1 MTSHQNPRAGGGFTL
16 VELLVVIA
24 IVAVLVVLSVAG
36 SKRFIDNGKKVQA
49 MTQFRQLQVGFSAF
63 ELDYT
68 KPPIP
73 ASKRSDTEYT
83 DTVYGDP
90 GGLYG
95 NEYLISVLAGSD
107 KEYPMKTSETFSAK
121 ESNPR
126 QEAYT
131 TFPFVADKKNGVG
144 DDGKLYDPWGGE
156 MIMAINGMAAPGATL
171 NTTAQ
176 GNKGKNDQVLYTWGL
191 GEYKETK
198 PKFQTAVF
206 WSYGKDKKKGN
217 SAPNVGDVVPLSGSD
232 DVVSWQ

>member
-1 MTSHQNPRAGGGFTL
+1 MTSPQNPRARGGFTL

-24 IVAVLVVLSVAG
+24 IIAVLVVLSLVG

-49 MTQFRQLQVGFSAF
+49 MTQFRQLQVGIAAF
-63 ELDYT
+63 ELDYN

-73 ASKRSDTEYT
+73 ASKRSETEYT

-95 NEYLISVLAGSD
+95 NEYVISVLAGND
-107 KEYPMKTSETFSAK
+107 KEFPMKTSETFSAK

-126 QEAYT
+126 QESYT
-131 TFPFVADKKNGVG
+131 TFPFVPDKKNGVG
-144 DDGKLYDPWGGE
+144 DDGKLYDPWGAE
-156 MIMAINGMAAPGATL
+156 MMIAINGMAAPGQTL
-171 NTTAQ
+171 NTTIQ
-176 GNKGKNDQVLYTWGL
+176 GNKGKNDQVLWTWGL

-198 PKFQTAVF
+198 PKFQTSAY
-206 WSYGKDKKKGN
+206 WSYGKDHKKGN
-217 SAPNVGDVVPLSGSD
+217 NAKNVGDVVPLNGSD